1 MTRSLVQHIRQHR
14 RPRIE
19 DEFEFVIQREGA
31 EDRVQASH
39 TLHEQWDDR
48 YLFSGDK
55 VDGSNEQS
63 LGFQLSLDITNGEH
77 QFKDRRSLSDRAFL
91 IDIYYTQSIEHEL
104 RFYPAD
110 RGTIRI
116 SFFPMEDHYEAK
128 FEFNAWTDY
137 YDDKGNEQRDEILVS
152 GHFLF
157 SGHKI
162 TRKNGAFDLQWSSLP
177 GLPRAD

>member
-1 MTRSLVQHIRQHR
+1 MTRSLIQHIRQHR

-19 DEFEFVIQREGA
+19 DEFEFVIQRRGE
-31 EDRVQASH
+31 EDRVQTTH

-55 VDGSNEQS
+55 VDGINEQA

-77 QFKDRRSLSDRAFL
+77 RFEDKRSLSDRAFL

-104 RFYPAD
+104 RFYPANS
-110 RGTIRI
+110 GTIHILFYPRK
-116 SFFPMEDHYEAK
+116 DHYEAK
-128 FEFNAWTDY
+128 FEFNASTYY
-137 YDDKGNEQRDEILVS
+137 YDDEGNEQRDEIVVS

-162 TRKNGAFDLQWSSLP
+162 TRRNGAFDLQWSSRS